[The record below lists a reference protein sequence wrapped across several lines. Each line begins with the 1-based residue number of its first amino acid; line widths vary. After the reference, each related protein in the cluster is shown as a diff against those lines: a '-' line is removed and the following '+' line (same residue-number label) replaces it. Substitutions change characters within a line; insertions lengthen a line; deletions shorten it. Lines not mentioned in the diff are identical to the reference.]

1 LDPICFTQI
10 CDGLKALLAGPRKTR
25 RVRQMTQFSV
35 LIIVLSN
42 CKSFYAG
49 STSASIV

>member
-1 LDPICFTQI
+1 M
-10 CDGLKALLAGPRKTR
+10 R

-42 CKSFYAG
+42 CKTFLRRFDLGLY
-49 STSASIV
+49 I